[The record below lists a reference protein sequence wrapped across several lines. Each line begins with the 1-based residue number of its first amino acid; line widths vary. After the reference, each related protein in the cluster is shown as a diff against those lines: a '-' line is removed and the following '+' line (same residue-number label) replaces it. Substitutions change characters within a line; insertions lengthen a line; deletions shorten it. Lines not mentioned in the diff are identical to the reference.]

1 MTDLGYSTNLV
12 ASRIVNRNMNFL
24 QNLTAQTTVVGTI
37 AGVYITA
44 EQST

>member
-1 MTDLGYSTNLV
+1 MIVNMVKRNHNL
-12 ASRIVNRNMNFL
+12 VNRNMNFL

-44 EQST
+44 GQST

>member
-1 MTDLGYSTNLV
+1 MIVNMVNRNHNL
-12 ASRIVNRNMNFL
+12 VNRNMNFL

>member
-1 MTDLGYSTNLV
+1 MIVNMVNRNHNL
-12 ASRIVNRNMNFL
+12 VNRNMNFL

-44 EQST
+44 GQST